1 MPGIVIDIGR
11 YLRGLVYTSWARHV
25 SNAGLRLRERG
36 DGAGGAEE
44 GGVPA
49 EGGIGR
55 QGRLE
60 GRTQPGHQVGSDYD
74 TLHHLLVLDL
84 STEKVKCRNQ
94 NNN

>member
-1 MPGIVIDIGR
+1 MTDTFPIVKHMPGIVIDIGR
-11 YLRGLVYTSWARHV
+11 NLRGLVYTSWARHV

-49 EGGIGR
+49 EGGVGR

-60 GRTQPGHQVGSDYD
+60 GRTQPGHQVRSDNYAEEQ
-74 TLHHLLVLDL
+74 T
-84 STEKVKCRNQ
+84 TC
-94 NNN
+94 